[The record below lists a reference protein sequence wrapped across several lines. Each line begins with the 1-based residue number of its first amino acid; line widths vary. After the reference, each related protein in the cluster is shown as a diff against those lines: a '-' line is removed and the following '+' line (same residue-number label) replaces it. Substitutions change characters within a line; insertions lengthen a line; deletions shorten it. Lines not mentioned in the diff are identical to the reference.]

1 MVVAAAI
8 MVAFSLAG
16 GLGVM
21 FNNPAAILVGWIGFA
36 ITGLVVHRIAA
47 VRSTPE
53 CESQDFAEM
62 MSRDGTRAP
71 CQRANSP
78 TMCDGA
84 GFQGSA

>member
-8 MVAFSLAG
+8 MIAFSLAG

-47 VRSTPE
+47 VRPS
-53 CESQDFAEM
+53 
-62 MSRDGTRAP
+62 GRARP
-71 CQRANSP
+71 RS
-78 TMCDGA
+78 MEEG
-84 GFQGSA
+84 